1 MISSENR
8 FPPIGSQPEGMPR
21 IKCGAGFFRI
31 MLYRARSG
39 TRVILAPSALSRSS
53 MRS

>member
-1 MISSENR
+1 MLEPMGRGVLGRPVKPDDDIENR
-8 FPPIGSQPEGMPR
+8 RES
-21 IKCGAGFFRI
+21 
-31 MLYRARSG
+31 YRSLAG

>member
-1 MISSENR
+1 MSDLSPECAPKRTSVDRSGFMSSRSDLSSN
-8 FPPIGSQPEGMPR
+8 
-21 IKCGAGFFRI
+21 
-31 MLYRARSG
+31 YRVRSG